1 MLFID
6 NGNYLYIITFF
17 IEDACT
23 RHFILII
30 GCKLNLMSVQMF
42 LTGFGEELEV
52 QRLEELC
59 PTYGS

>member
-6 NGNYLYIITFF
+6 NSNYLYSIPFL

-30 GCKLNLMSVQMF
+30 GFKLNLMSVQMF

-52 QRLEELC
+52 QRF
-59 PTYGS
+59 